1 LPVIRVVAKYK
12 HCSRWPSMMEDKTL
26 DVVLLHTWK

>member
-1 LPVIRVVAKYK
+1 
-12 HCSRWPSMMEDKTL
+12 MMEDKTL